1 MHPFVLGRKQTHSS
15 LLMAHDGSALIDIG
29 GGNGKDSR
37 RHALSNIPLHWMVR
51 EILNSGCRI
60 HFDPTALKLWDIPF
74 EMIEQRSMV
83 REASSATYF
92 EDTPWE
98 NTMLDE
104 DEYCDAP
111 GKEKAGFA
119 TYGKSVTG
127 GLSLAAEES
136 LDSGDAVMKLRDELK
151 KGVLMDPR
159 DLPDV
164 VQVAG
169 RTRLLDREV
178 WVSTSSY
185 IIAT

>member
-1 MHPFVLGRKQTHSS
+1 
-15 LLMAHDGSALIDIG
+15 MAHDGSALIDIG

-60 HFDPTALKLWDIPF
+60 HFDPTALKLWDIPL
-74 EMIEQRSMV
+74 EMIEQPSMV

-111 GKEKAGFA
+111 GKEKLGSQAMA
-119 TYGKSVTG
+119 R
-127 GLSLAAEES
+127 A
-136 LDSGDAVMKLRDELK
+136 
-151 KGVLMDPR
+151 
-159 DLPDV
+159 
-164 VQVAG
+164 
-169 RTRLLDREV
+169 
-178 WVSTSSY
+178 
-185 IIAT
+185 